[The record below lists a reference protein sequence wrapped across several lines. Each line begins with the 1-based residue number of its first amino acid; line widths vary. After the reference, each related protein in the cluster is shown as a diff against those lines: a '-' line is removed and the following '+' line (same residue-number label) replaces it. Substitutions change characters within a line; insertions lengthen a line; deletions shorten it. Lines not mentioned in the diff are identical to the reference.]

1 MIKEQSRPSELH
13 KFAKSAVLEFAMM
26 GNLPKKS
33 DNIGRIKKKQTNKP
47 PRAWIVK
54 KFRIWEA
61 IQVNS
66 LFSLNSNNFK
76 TQRSPSPNTKT
87 SPLFQIE
94 DGS

>member
-1 MIKEQSRPSELH
+1 MIKEQSKPSELH

-33 DNIGRIKKKQTNKP
+33 DNIDRIKKKQTKP

-87 SPLFQIE
+87 SSSLQIE